1 MTVRTFTFNPFQT
14 NCYIVWD
21 EQEVVVVDPSC
32 QSASEIDHFIRAVE
46 ATERPLN
53 RVLLTHA
60 HIDHIFGCAAVCKHF
75 DAELLVHVDDA
86 PLLKEG
92 RTQAAMFGVDLDDPP
107 EPARFL
113 VPGEPLVMGGSTWN
127 VLHTPGHSPGSV
139 SFHCPE
145 EAFVLSGDVLFAGS
159 IGRTDLW
166 RGSLPTLM
174 QSIFQQLVPLGEEV
188 RVLSG
193 HGPETTIGRELATNQ
208 FLNGAVAG

>member
-1 MTVRTFTFNPFQT
+1 MTVRTFTFNPFLT
-14 NCYIVWD
+14 NCYIAWD
-21 EQEVVVVDPSC
+21 EQEAVVIDPSC
-32 QSASEIDHFIRAVE
+32 QSATEIEQVIKAIE
-46 ATERPLN
+46 GTGRPMN

-60 HIDHIFGCAAVCKHF
+60 HIDHIFGCAALCRHF
-75 DAELLVHVDDA
+75 DAALLVHADDA
-86 PLLKEG
+86 PLLKEA
-92 RTQAAMFGVDLDDPP
+92 RTQAAMFGVELDDPP
-107 EPARFL
+107 EPSRFL
-113 VPGEPLVMGGSTWN
+113 VPGEPLTVGAATWN

-139 SFHCPE
+139 AFHSPD

-193 HGPETTIGRELATNQ
+193 HGPETTIGQELATNP
-208 FLNGAVAG
+208 FLTGSGY